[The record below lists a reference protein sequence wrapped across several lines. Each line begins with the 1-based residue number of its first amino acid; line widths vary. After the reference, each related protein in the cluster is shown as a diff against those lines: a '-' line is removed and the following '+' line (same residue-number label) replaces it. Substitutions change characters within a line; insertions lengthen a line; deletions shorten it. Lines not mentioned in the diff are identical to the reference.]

1 VKSLVFNALDHLN
14 GWQLLL
20 VLSPIVVIM
29 MFIKHREERA
39 NSIDF
44 KIMNSLQQ
52 GWVFLNL
59 LAPGLSAKI
68 LSMLD
73 DEERTRVIEA
83 GGSLQGSAT
92 RVALPVLDV
101 YFRKGDGEKGAPSK
115 DIQEVC
121 RHLNLKYE
129 NEPRKLLA
137 SYRKAFL

>member
-1 VKSLVFNALDHLN
+1 MFSALDHLN
-14 GWQLLL
+14 GVQLLL

-29 MFIKHREERA
+29 MFIKHREEKA
-39 NSIDF
+39 GSMDF
-44 KIMNSLQQ
+44 KAMNSLQK
-52 GWVFLNL
+52 GWVFLSL

-73 DEERTRVIEA
+73 DEERSRVIEA

-101 YFRKGDGEKGAPSK
+101 YFRNGAGEKGAPSK

-121 RHLNLKYE
+121 RFLNLKYE
-129 NEPRKLLA
+129 NEPKKLLA
-137 SYRKAFL
+137 AYRKAYL

>member
-1 VKSLVFNALDHLN
+1 MFSALDHLN

-29 MFIKHREERA
+29 MFIKYREEKA
-39 NSIDF
+39 GSMDF
-44 KIMNSLQQ
+44 KSMNRLQH
-52 GWVFLNL
+52 GWVFLSL

-83 GGSLQGSAT
+83 GGSLKGSAT
-92 RVALPVLDV
+92 RAALPVLDL
-101 YFRKGDGEKGAPSK
+101 YFKSDGEKGAPSK

-121 RHLNLKYE
+121 RFLNLKYE
-129 NEPRKLLA
+129 NEPKKLLS
-137 SYRKAFL
+137 SYRKAYL